1 MTDFFTLQSECFTL
15 SYKIH
20 HRSLRVV
27 LFYKRELVLQLLLQS
42 WFGRQSRV
50 IEFSV
55 DECCIKDL

>member
-1 MTDFFTLQSECFTL
+1 ML

-20 HRSLRVV
+20 HISLT
-27 LFYKRELVLQLLLQS
+27 FFKRDLLYNYYYS
-42 WFGRQSRV
+42 SGFGRQSRV